1 MNLSIEPLPWTPERL
16 EEVRAA
22 FDGHKSQT
30 SEGIV
35 GPTEYVERGV
45 FNRMSVDGE
54 PVGFYVLFAWTHE
67 KGTEVEIS
75 HTHAKC
81 QGLDV
86 VKAFLPLIEQQC
98 KGADSLRVITRRRGL
113 IKKLQAQGYGIE
125 SVTMRKRGKHDSAA

>member
-1 MNLSIEPLPWTPERL
+1 MNLSIEPLEWTPARL

-30 SEGIV
+30 SEGLV

-45 FNRMSVDGE
+45 FNRMSVDGK
-54 PVGFYVLFAWTHE
+54 PVGFYVLFSWKHA

-75 HTHAKC
+75 HVHASC
-81 QGLDV
+81 PGIDIV
-86 VKAFLPLIEQQC
+86 RAFLPLVEQQC
-98 KGADSLRVITRRRGL
+98 KGADSLRIITRRRGL